1 MSWDL
6 TFPKTVA
13 HDKLRLELEAAL
25 GENIVDQIDGTPTSV
40 TLHFNRDTTAPE
52 DIIIND
58 VVNAHVSSHLSYK
71 IWDYVVDKPYG
82 WKPPLDLD
90 YKKGLTTRLHP
101 KNTFD
106 QGELTTRQYYSEAS
120 VNPLDGSII
129 FDNLILKEENNYVRD
144 AAGFAIYRTQVISW
158 AYENDEFGPDTKMAI
173 KYYAGIDKIQ
183 EGQTRRGNL
192 IDALMMVVA
201 EWLIYNKIVARRTE
215 LADPNY
221 NLTPIEMDTELQKGR
236 NLLSS
241 YENEFSSF
249 RNHSDKEILTSIQ
262 TDATHSFLDD
272 MVPDQ
277 STDFRTYV
285 IQEMTI

>member
-6 TFPKTVA
+6 TFPKTVS
-13 HDKLRLELEAAL
+13 HDKIRAELEAAL

-40 TLHFNRDTTAPE
+40 TLHFTRNTTAPE

-58 VVNAHVSSHLSYK
+58 VVNAHVPSHLSYK

-101 KNTFD
+101 KNTFV
-106 QGELTTRQYYSEAS
+106 QGELTMREYYSDAS
-120 VNPLDGSII
+120 VNPLDGTII
-129 FDNLILKEENNYVRD
+129 FSNPILKEENVYVRD
-144 AAGFAIYRTQVISW
+144 PAGFAIYRTQQICW
-158 AYENDEFGPDTKMAI
+158 YLENDEVGPDTKLAV
-173 KYYAGIDKIQ
+173 KYYDGIDKIQ
-183 EGQTRRGNL
+183 EGSTRRTNL
-192 IDALMMVVA
+192 VDALMMVIA
-201 EWLIYNKIVARRTE
+201 NMLIINKTVARRTE
-215 LADPNY
+215 LADPEY
-221 NLTPIEMDTELQKGR
+221 NLTALEINAELQKGR
-236 NLLSS
+236 DLLTSF
-241 YENEFSSF
+241 ENEFSSF
-249 RNHSDKEILTSIQ
+249 KSHSDKVILTEIQ
-262 TDATHSFLDD
+262 NDTTHAFLDD